1 MEWWAHYKVC
11 VCYTHHQCFSL
22 ALGFSWCVTC
32 LWIWLVLS
40 RRSSEL
46 QTGDR
51 GFYIT
56 TGKTHT
62 HKHAHTDTNTH
73 KHTQAHRQTCTN
85 ALTQTRTYTNAHTH
99 KRAHNALTQTHTNAH
114 TNKRTD
120 RFTQTCTRTNTQR
133 HKHRQA
139 QTHKHKHANMHTNT
153 RSILNETT
161 SLLLCNIEMT
171 AISLKPLSMSD
182 DVISFRSQ
190 VFVISRNDHL
200 PGSHVHII
208 VVLRHRCH
216 TDRRNDLQ
224 VHRVSRVC
232 CHGSLNTDLRSG
244 VIHTSH

>member
-1 MEWWAHYKVC
+1 MHTQTQ
-11 VCYTHHQCFSL
+11 THM
-22 ALGFSWCVTC
+22 
-32 LWIWLVLS
+32 
-40 RRSSEL
+40 
-46 QTGDR
+46 
-51 GFYIT
+51 
-56 TGKTHT
+56 
-62 HKHAHTDTNTH
+62 H
-73 KHTQAHRQTCTN
+73 KHTQTYTGTQTNVHKRTQTNTYIHKCAHTQTCT
-85 ALTQTRTYTNAHTH
+85 QC
-99 KRAHNALTQTHTNAH
+99 THTNAH
-114 TNKRTD
+114 T
-120 RFTQTCTRTNTQR
+120 FTQTCTRTNTQR